1 MKYKIG
7 DKAFFKSFGYEY
19 TPCEIIGLLEKTNR
33 YRVRYMPSW
42 GNKPDERMILETQLF
57 LNISDGYD
65 SEIEQTK
72 KQIEQLQS
80 RIALFNQKKRE
91 VI

>member
-7 DKAFFKSFGYEY
+7 DKAFFKSYDTEFVS
-19 TPCEIIGLLEKTNR
+19 CEITGLLEKTNR
-33 YRVRYMPSW
+33 YRVRCMPPW
-42 GNKPDERMILETQLF
+42 GNKPDERMIPETQLF

-65 SEIEQTK
+65 SEIEHIK
-72 KQIEQLQS
+72 KEIEKLQS
-80 RIALFNQKKRE
+80 RMALFNQKKRE